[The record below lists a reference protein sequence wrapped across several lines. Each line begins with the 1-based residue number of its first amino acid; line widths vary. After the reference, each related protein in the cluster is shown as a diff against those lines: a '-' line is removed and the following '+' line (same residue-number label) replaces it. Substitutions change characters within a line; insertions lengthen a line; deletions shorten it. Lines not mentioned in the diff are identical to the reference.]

1 MQPYRVWAE
10 IDLCK
15 LKHNLSEIKRFL
27 NQGTKILAVVKA
39 DAYGHGAV
47 VIAKFLE
54 SHVDYIGVGDSQEA
68 LELRQAG
75 IEIPILIL
83 GTIVEGEM
91 SQVVKADITVAVHTL
106 EQVVMLN
113 EESKKQH
120 KLTKIHL
127 FVDTGM
133 TRLGVSHTQF
143 AAVLKTVKC
152 CENLVFEG
160 IASHFSSASEKN
172 PVFSYSQLD
181 RFMWVLNHTSREN
194 LQPEL
199 IHIAN
204 SAGFMNYPAS
214 QISMIRPGLS
224 LFGIN
229 PGYQTKEHPQLKPI
243 LSLHSQIAFIRKSV
257 SEGTPISYDRNYYTS
272 CPTDIA
278 TIPVGYN
285 DGYRRL
291 FANPSPHGK
300 TAEVIIQGIS
310 APVSGKITMDYTM
323 IDVGH
328 VPEIK
333 VGERVT
339 LIGRNG
345 NAEITVENLAEKA
358 LTIPYDIFC
367 GLSRRVVRLY
377 RVEEDGEFLPAD
389 QVIEEL
395 NKVSIAS

>member
-27 NQGTKILAVVKA
+27 NPGTKTLAVLKA

-47 VIAKFLE
+47 VIAKYLE
-54 SHVDYIGVGDSQEA
+54 KKVDYIGVGDSQEA

-75 IEIPILIL
+75 ITIPIIVL

-91 SQVVKADITVAVHTL
+91 SQVVNADITVAVHTL
-106 EQVVMLN
+106 EQVAKLN
-113 EESKKQH
+113 EEAKKQQ
-120 KLTKIHL
+120 KKVKIHL

-133 TRLGVSHTQF
+133 ARLGVSHTQF
-143 AAVLKTVKC
+143 ATVLKTIKC
-152 CENLVFEG
+152 CNNLVFEG

-181 RFMWVLNHTSREN
+181 RFMWVLNHASKEN
-194 LQPEL
+194 FAPEM

-204 SAGFMNYPAS
+204 SAGFINYPAS
-214 QISMIRPGLS
+214 QFSMIRPGLS

-229 PGYQTKEHPQLKPI
+229 PGYQTKEHPQLQPI

-257 SEGTPISYDRNYYTS
+257 SEGSPISYDRNYYTS

-291 FANPSPHGK
+291 FANPSPYGK
-300 TAEVIIQGIS
+300 TAEVIIKGIT
-310 APVSGKITMDYTM
+310 APVAGKVTMDYTM

-328 VPEIK
+328 IPEIQ

-339 LIGRNG
+339 LIGKQG
-345 NAEITVENLAEKA
+345 NAEITVENLADKA

-367 GLSRRVVRLY
+367 GLSKRVVRLY
-377 RVEEDGEFLPAD
+377 KVEKDSEFLPAD
-389 QVIEEL
+389 KVISEFL
-395 NKVSIAS
+395 

>member
-15 LKHNLSEIKRFL
+15 LKHNLQEIRRFL
-27 NQGTKILAVVKA
+27 NPGTKILSVLKA

-47 VIAKFLE
+47 VIAKYLKKQI
-54 SHVDYIGVGDSQEA
+54 DYIGVGDSQEA

-91 SQVVKADITVAVHTL
+91 SQVVKSDITVAVHTL

-113 EESKKQH
+113 EEARKQNKKV
-120 KLTKIHL
+120 KIHL

-143 AAVLKTVKC
+143 AAVLKTVKNC
-152 CENLVFEG
+152 NHLIFEG

-172 PVFSYSQLD
+172 PVFSYSQMD
-181 RFMWVLNHTSREN
+181 RFMWVLNHTAREN
-194 LQPEL
+194 LKPEL
-199 IHIAN
+199 VHLAN
-204 SAGFMNYPAS
+204 SAGSLNYPAS
-214 QISMIRPGLS
+214 QISMVRPGLS

-229 PGYQTKEHPQLKPI
+229 PGYQSADHPQLEPI
-243 LSLHSQIAFIRKSV
+243 LSLYSQIAFIRKSV
-257 SEGTPISYDRNYYTS
+257 GEGTPISYDRNYYTS

-291 FANPSPHGK
+291 FANQALHGK
-300 TAEVIIQGIS
+300 TAEVIIQGIP
-310 APVSGKITMDYTM
+310 APVAGKITMDYTM

-328 VPEIK
+328 IPEVH
-333 VGERVT
+333 VGDKVT
-339 LIGRNG
+339 LIGKHG
-345 NAEITVENLAEKA
+345 DYEITVENLAEKA

-377 RVEEDGEFLPAD
+377 RIEEDGEFLHAD
-389 QVIEEL
+389 KVIEKM
-395 NKVSIAS
+395 NKVAVT

>member
-27 NQGTKILAVVKA
+27 NPGTKTLAVLKA

-54 SHVDYIGVGDSQEA
+54 KKVDYIGVGDSQEA

-75 IEIPILIL
+75 INIPIIVL

-91 SQVVKADITVAVHTL
+91 SQVVNADITVAVHTL
-106 EQVVMLN
+106 EQVAKLN
-113 EESKKQH
+113 EEAKKQ
-120 KLTKIHL
+120 KQKVKIHL

-133 TRLGVSHTQF
+133 ARLGVSHTQF
-143 AAVLKTVKC
+143 VTVLKTIKC
-152 CENLVFEG
+152 CDNLIFEG

-181 RFMWVLNHTSREN
+181 RFMWVLNHASKEN
-194 LQPEL
+194 FAPEM

-204 SAGFMNYPAS
+204 SAGFINYPAS
-214 QISMIRPGLS
+214 QFSMIRPGLS

-229 PGYQTKEHPQLKPI
+229 PGYQTKEHPQLLPI

-257 SEGTPISYDRNYYTS
+257 SEGSPISYDRNYYTS

-291 FANPSPHGK
+291 FANPSPYGK
-300 TAEVIIQGIS
+300 TAEVIIQGIT
-310 APVSGKITMDYTM
+310 APVAGKVTMDYTM

-328 VPEIK
+328 IPEIQ

-339 LIGRNG
+339 LIGRQG
-345 NAEITVENLAEKA
+345 NVEISVENLADKA

-367 GLSRRVVRLY
+367 GLSKRVVRLY
-377 RVEEDGEFLPAD
+377 KLDEDGEYLPAD
-389 QVIEEL
+389 KVISEFSSDI
-395 NKVSIAS
+395 V